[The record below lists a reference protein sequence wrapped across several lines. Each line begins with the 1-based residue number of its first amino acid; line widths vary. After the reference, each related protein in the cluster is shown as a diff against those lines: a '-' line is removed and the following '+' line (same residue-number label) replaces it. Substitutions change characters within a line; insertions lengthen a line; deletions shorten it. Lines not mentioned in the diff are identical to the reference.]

1 MERSISEE
9 KADEISP
16 FTQEIVEEWSGGDR
30 NAAIFAK
37 APKFTRKIDPSEEYA
52 FAIVKHRVVETI
64 QGARTIGGSISV
76 TARLSFGD
84 RGECTK
90 QWINPRLTTL
100 REGNVVTLDEHLR
113 VVDVFDHLLTFLD
126 CIQKG
131 YIVLT
136 PGSDEVVMVPKK
148 KEEAEADINEMLVPI
163 EYMLAS
169 QHTFNPMSE
178 HASDYSVRFTRQ
190 FSDRYC
196 GNNWAVR
203 RGLNVLCHDL
213 EWEIEPPRGER
224 DDDYY
229 NTHRFDSLEEAIAA
243 YKASMEKGEPL

>member
-1 MERSISEE
+1 MERSISED

-16 FTQEIVEEWSGGDR
+16 FTQEIVEEWAAGCRDL
-30 NAAIFAK
+30 AIFAK
-37 APKFTRKIDPSEEYA
+37 APRFTRKNDPSKQYA
-52 FAIVKHRVVETI
+52 FAIVRHCAVMIMQTSFGETK
-64 QGARTIGGSISV
+64 SV

-90 QWINPRLTTL
+90 QWMDSRLTSL
-100 REGNVVTLDEHLR
+100 REGNVVTLDAHLR
-113 VVDVFDHLLTFLD
+113 VVDVFDCLLTFLD

-148 KEEAEADINEMLVPI
+148 KEEAEADINEMLVPT

-178 HASDYSVRFTRQ
+178 HASDHSVRFTRQ

-229 NTHRFDSLEEAIAA
+229 NTHRFDSLEEAVAA
-243 YKASMEKGEPL
+243 YKASMEKGDPI